1 MKKDDRE
8 RYIDELLKEA
18 ILKKASD
25 LHITV
30 GLQPAFRI
38 NGQLC
43 FSAYDK
49 LNSEDTKM
57 LFESIATPKQ
67 QCEFEKIGEIDF
79 SYFIAE
85 YGRFRVNVFKQC
97 GMVAI
102 VIRIIPN
109 DIPILEDS
117 KYPSVLKTLALKK
130 NGLVL
135 VTGPT
140 GSGKSTTV
148 AAMIN
153 LINQSQ
159 ALHIITM
166 EDPIEYL
173 HKHQKS
179 IIHQREIYTDS
190 KSFSNSLRGALRED
204 PDVIFVGEMRDL
216 ETMSI
221 AITAAETGHLV
232 FATLHTPDAIQTV
245 DRIIDAFP
253 HYQQQQIRIQ
263 LSMTLR
269 GIISQ
274 QLLPKTDHSGR
285 IALFE
290 IMIITPAIR
299 NIIREGKT
307 PQIMSHMQTGVA
319 LGMQSFDMA
328 LQTLLKKNLIT
339 KDVALD
345 YASDQKAFN

>member
-38 NGQLC
+38 NGRLC

-49 LNSEDTKM
+49 LNSADTKM
-57 LFESIATPKQ
+57 LFESIATLKQ
-67 QCEFEKIGEIDF
+67 QCEFEKMGEIDF
-79 SYFIAE
+79 SYFLTD

-135 VTGPT
+135 VTGPS

-232 FATLHTPDAIQTV
+232 FATLHTPDAIQAV

-263 LSMTLR
+263 LSMALR
-269 GIISQ
+269 GVISQ
-274 QLLPKTDHSGR
+274 QLLPKKDNSDR

-328 LQTLLKKNLIT
+328 LQTLLRQNLIT

-345 YASDQKAFN
+345 YASDQKVFN

>member
-1 MKKDDRE
+1 MKKDDKD
-8 RYIDELLKEA
+8 RYIDKLLKEA

-30 GLQPAFRI
+30 GVQPVFRI
-38 NGQLC
+38 DGQLC
-43 FSAYDK
+43 FSEYDK
-49 LNSEDTKM
+49 LSSNDTTR
-57 LFESIATPKQ
+57 LFESISTSKQ
-67 QCEFEKIGEIDF
+67 QSALEELGEIDF
-79 SYFIAE
+79 SYFLAE
-85 YGRFRVNVFKQC
+85 HGRFRVNVFKQC
-97 GMVAI
+97 GMVAM

-109 DIPILEDS
+109 DIPTLEDG
-117 KYPSVLKTLALKK
+117 KYPAVLRTLSLKK

-135 VTGPT
+135 ITGPA

-159 ALHIITM
+159 TLHIITM

-173 HKHQKS
+173 HRHQKS

-204 PDVIFVGEMRDL
+204 PDVIFIGEMRDL

-253 HYQQQQIRIQ
+253 HYQQQQIRSQ

-274 QLLPKTDHSGR
+274 QLLPKKDHSGR

-307 PQIMSHMQTGVA
+307 PQIMSHIQTGVA

-328 LQTLLKKNLIT
+328 LQTLLRQNLIT

-345 YASDQKAFN
+345 YTSDQKIFS